1 MISKK
6 DRDAFANLASPFE
19 IKTSQGLNL
28 FQRQRGPLRRLVD
41 VVAVV
46 VAHDVIAVVVDDRGV
61 PKFLGDVPGIRLN
74 VMAIQG
80 TTKVDI

>member
-1 MISKK
+1 M
-6 DRDAFANLASPFE
+6 
-19 IKTSQGLNL
+19 
-28 FQRQRGPLRRLVD
+28 
-41 VVAVV
+41 VAAV